1 MMKPI
6 LKSAAAHAGHLAVG
20 TAMVWCIG
28 MLMLTDSSFNNNK
41 IQQKSVT
48 SSAEVKV
55 QTEPVKVV
63 PVAEALSVDT
73 VSAVDVYS
81 FMKFKKAAICD
92 YEFAEK
98 GKASKE
104 IEELDPNDFTVELPL
119 DKTEIYEP
127 ERNDPVNFTS
137 TRSVADEYYT
147 VYDEISGTTQTLNGH
162 ELLCRMV
169 YSEIG
174 ESWGEE
180 AIKAQIVAAY
190 SYLRFNDNAGLKP
203 TVGLKTGYTSKMDRL
218 VSSVEGQTVMY
229 NDKIINAVYSAST
242 AGYSTTAKNIWGV
255 EYPYLKCVKSEY
267 DDEDPNWGIEKTY
280 SKEEVKSILE
290 EKFNIEL
297 SDNVTKWFVIERVH
311 SGKYIAD
318 VTIDGHTELNCTG
331 ITLCNLFGVKSNAMD
346 ISFKDGTFT
355 FTSYGWGHG
364 VGMSQWG
371 ACLYARHGWTYDQ
384 ILFHYYID
392 TYLGLSSVNEKAVQ
406 RGAKPEEDDSSK
418 TDIPA
423 SSSSMGT
430 TTTAPEAAL
439 PDETTSTEITTTVP
453 EEQPVVTTAPA
464 DDNSAGY
471 SDLI

>member
-1 MMKPI
+1 MKPI
-6 LKSAAAHAGHLAVG
+6 LKAAAAHAGHF
-20 TAMVWCIG
+20 TAGIAAVWCIG
-28 MLMLTDSSFNNNK
+28 MLMLTDSSFNNNNK
-41 IQQKSVT
+41 TQKTAVPVT
-48 SSAEVKV
+48 AVKV
-55 QTEPVKVV
+55 RPAPVETI
-63 PVAEALSVDT
+63 PIAESLAVDT

-81 FMKFKKAAICD
+81 FMNFKKAAICD

-104 IEELDPNDFTVELPL
+104 LDAIDPDNFTVELPL

-127 ERNDPVNFTS
+127 VLNDPVNFTS

-162 ELLCRMV
+162 DLLCRMV

-203 TVGLKTGYTSKMDRL
+203 TVGLKTGYSSKMDRL

-229 NDKIINAVYSAST
+229 DGKIIDAVYSAST

-255 EYPYLKCVKSEY
+255 DYPYLKCVKSEY
-267 DDEDPNWGIEKTY
+267 DQEDPNWGIEKTY
-280 SKEEVKSILE
+280 SKEEVRDILE
-290 EKFNIEL
+290 DKFNIEL
-297 SDNVTKWFVIERVH
+297 SDDVTKWFTIEEVH
-311 SGKYIAD
+311 SGKYISD
-318 VTIDGHTELNCTG
+318 VTIDGHTELTCTG

-371 ACLYARHGWTYDQ
+371 ACLYARRGWTYDQ
-384 ILFHYYID
+384 ILFHYYIN
-392 TYLGLSSVNEKAVQ
+392 TSLGLSTVNEKAVQ
-406 RGAKPEEDDSSK
+406 RGSKLSEDDSS
-418 TDIPA
+418 TADAPV
-423 SSSSMGT
+423 SSTAET
-430 TTTAPEAAL
+430 TTTAPAAV
-439 PDETTSTEITTTVP
+439 PPEETTTSSVTTTVP
-453 EEQPVVTTAPA
+453 EEQPVQTTAPA
-464 DDNSAGY
+464 DDSTAGF
-471 SDLI
+471 SDPV